1 MVKVGISVL
10 RDNLRRYINRVR
22 DGEEVVVTDHGK
34 AVARIVPPEQPG
46 RLERLIADG
55 VVTPPL
61 DPKRARLG
69 KRITPTAPVSPLV
82 IEDRR

>member
-1 MVKVGISVL
+1 MNKDRSDSDD
-10 RDNLRRYINRVR
+10 RDPRPTVEAPI
-22 DGEEVVVTDHGK
+22 GEAR
-34 AVARIVPPEQPG
+34 AVSAHARIAPPDQPG

-61 DPKRARLG
+61 DRKRAQLG